1 VPAGARCSMLTGF
14 FAASGISKWCF
25 GLDFAPP
32 CRAYPTPNQRLTNLY
47 TLRRARMRAC
57 ETSERSNP
65 AGRNFDEPV
74 PEGSI
79 YAAPQSIGMFAIE
92 GSTTTFVKDQG
103 ARGGAII
110 GADVF
115 PIPIDQ
121 RKNMLCFS
129 SMKTSNHDWLHKAA
143 SIRPSIS
150 K

>member
-1 VPAGARCSMLTGF
+1 MLTGF

-25 GLDFAPP
+25 GLDFAPL
-32 CRAYPTPNQRLTNLY
+32 CRAYPTPNQRLTNFY
-47 TLRRARMRAC
+47 TLKTRACARARPPGVRTLLG
-57 ETSERSNP
+57 ETLTSLYLRE
-65 AGRNFDEPV
+65 
-74 PEGSI
+74 SI

-92 GSTTTFVKDQG
+92 GRTTTFVKDQG

-115 PIPIDQ
+115 PSPIDQ

>member
-1 VPAGARCSMLTGF
+1 MLTGF

-32 CRAYPTPNQRLTNLY
+32 YQAYPTPNQRLTNFY
-47 TLRRARMRAC
+47 TLDARAC
-57 ETSERSNP
+57 ARGTSGRSNP
-65 AGRNFDEPV
+65 AGRNFDEPI

-115 PIPIDQ
+115 PSPIVQ
-121 RKNMLCFS
+121 RKTCCTFKYEN
-129 SMKTSNHDWLHKAA
+129 
-143 SIRPSIS
+143 I
-150 K
+150 